1 MLGTTLQKRQ
11 GKCSFLEIKI
21 EDKIAVLGNKDI
33 VVLFKAVGCDV
44 FSPAGRDKIRATLNK
59 LIQNY
64 KIILI
69 QTNYAK
75 LCEDLIEQTRTSAY
89 PVIVVIPNKDEQNNY
104 ALDKIMTDMER
115 AIGAKI
121 VVEEDK
127 NDR

>member
-11 GKCSFLEIKI
+11 GKCSFLEIKM

-44 FSPAGRDKIRATLNK
+44 FSPAGRAKIRATLNK

-75 LCEDLIEQTRTSAY
+75 LCEDLIEQTRISAY

-115 AIGAKI
+115 AMGAKI

>member
-11 GKCSFLEIKI
+11 GKCSFLEIKM

-121 VVEEDK
+121 VMEEDK

>member
-1 MLGTTLQKRQ
+1 MLGTTLQIRQ
-11 GKCSFLEIKI
+11 GKCSFLEIKM

-69 QTNYAK
+69 QTDYAK
-75 LCEDLIEQTRTSAY
+75 LCEDLIEQTRISAY

>member
-11 GKCSFLEIKI
+11 GKCSFLEIKM

-69 QTNYAK
+69 QINYAK
-75 LCEDLIEQTRTSAY
+75 LCEDLIEQTRISAY

>member
-11 GKCSFLEIKI
+11 GKCSFLEIKM

-44 FSPAGRDKIRATLNK
+44 LSPAGREKIRATLNK

-69 QTNYAK
+69 QINYAK
-75 LCEDLIEQTRTSAY
+75 LCEDLIEQTRISAY

>member
-11 GKCSFLEIKI
+11 GKCSFLEIKM
-21 EDKIAVLGNKDI
+21 EDRIAVLGNKDI

-75 LCEDLIEQTRTSAY
+75 LCEDLIDQTRISAY

>member
-11 GKCSFLEIKI
+11 GKCSFLEIKM

-115 AIGAKI
+115 AMGAKI

>member
-11 GKCSFLEIKI
+11 GKCSFLEIKM
-21 EDKIAVLGNKDI
+21 EDKIAVLGNKHI

>member
-11 GKCSFLEIKI
+11 GKCSFLEIKM

>member
-1 MLGTTLQKRQ
+1 M
-11 GKCSFLEIKI
+11 

-44 FSPAGRDKIRATLNK
+44 FSPAGRDKIRSTLNK

-75 LCEDLIEQTRTSAY
+75 LCEDLIEQTRISAY